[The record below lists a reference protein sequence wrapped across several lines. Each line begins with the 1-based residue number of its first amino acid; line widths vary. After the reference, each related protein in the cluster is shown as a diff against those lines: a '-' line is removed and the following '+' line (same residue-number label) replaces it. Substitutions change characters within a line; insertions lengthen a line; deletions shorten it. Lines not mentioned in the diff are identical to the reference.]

1 MPGRGYLARV
11 LAVTAAT
18 VASSLAL
25 LQPAAPAAAVPS
37 YRTGHAS
44 WATFAAWRLD
54 GAQLRGG
61 AVRLAP
67 GRKAALAVSPVV
79 RTGFG
84 AREAIPSWNAATP
97 RGTWVEPRVR
107 ARVGGRWTRWYRLG
121 SWSSVEG
128 ARRHS
133 AGAQRDAN
141 GRVATDTVVLA
152 RRATALQVG
161 LRLRSTRA
169 GRSPSVRFAALAF
182 SERPERPEELERRGA
197 ARRLVLGVPEYSQMV
212 YPDGGE
218 VWCSPTSI
226 SMVLAYWKGY
236 GGRAEPRVRRTVR
249 GVYDRGY
256 RGHGNWPFGA
266 AYAATE
272 GMRAQ
277 VARFSS
283 LREAERWIAAGV
295 PVVFSF
301 AWGAGDLD
309 GAAIRSSAG
318 HLAVLVGFERDG
330 DPIVND
336 PAARTNRGVRRTYP
350 RAQLE
355 RLWLEHSG
363 GTVYLIHPPGPR
375 VPTL

>member
-1 MPGRGYLARV
+1 MLA
-11 LAVTAAT
+11 AAAT

-25 LQPAAPAAAVPS
+25 LQPAAPAAAAPS
-37 YRTGHAS
+37 FRTGHES
-44 WATFAAWRLD
+44 WATFAAWRLE
-54 GAQLRGG
+54 GAEERGG
-61 AVRLAP
+61 AVRLST
-67 GRKAALAVSPVV
+67 GRKSALAVSPVV
-79 RTGFG
+79 HTGFA

-121 SWSSVEG
+121 SWSSLEG

-133 AGAQRDAN
+133 AGAQRDAH

-152 RRATALQVG
+152 RRADALQLA
-161 LRLRSTRA
+161 LRLRSARA

-182 SERPERPEELERRGA
+182 SERPERAKELEQRGA

-226 SMVLAYWKGY
+226 AMVLAYWNGY
-236 GGRAEPRVRRTVR
+236 RGAPEPRVRRTVR
-249 GVYDRGY
+249 GVYDREY
-256 RGHGNWPFGA
+256 RGHGNWAFGA
-266 AYAATE
+266 AYAATQ
-272 GMRAQ
+272 GLRAQ
-277 VARFSS
+277 VARLGS

-295 PVVFSF
+295 PVVFSV

-336 PAARTNRGVRRTYP
+336 PAARTNRAVRRTYP

-363 GTVYLIHPPGPR
+363 GTVYLIHPPGR
-375 VPTL
+375 DVPALG